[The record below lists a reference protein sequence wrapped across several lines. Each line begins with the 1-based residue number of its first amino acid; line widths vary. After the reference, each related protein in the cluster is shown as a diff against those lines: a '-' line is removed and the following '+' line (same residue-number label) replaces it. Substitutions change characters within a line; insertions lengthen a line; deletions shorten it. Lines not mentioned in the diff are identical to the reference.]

1 MDTGVGALL
10 RCARMTTTTT
20 QIHRFDHGDGM
31 PMLGLGTWKSAPG
44 DAYRAV
50 KAALAAGYR
59 HLDCAAIYGN
69 EAEIG
74 RALTEVFA
82 EGSLR
87 REDLWITSKLWNDSH
102 APADVLPA
110 LRKTLADLQAGY
122 LDLYLVHWPIAHRPG
137 VAMPRGGGDYVPLSE
152 LPLATTW
159 AALEPAV
166 DLGLCRHLGVSNFSA
181 VKLRALHAGARVK
194 PAVNQVELHPYL
206 QQPELLATCQ
216 ELGVHVT
223 AYSPLGSGDRPAGLK
238 SADEPVLLKDGAIA
252 EIAGAHGVSAAQVL
266 IAWALQRGTSVIPKS
281 VDPRRMAE
289 NLAAAQVRLTDE
301 DMRTIAG
308 LERRR
313 RYLDGKAWTAGGVYS
328 VAGLWDE

>member
-1 MDTGVGALL
+1 
-10 RCARMTTTTT
+10 MTTTTRT
-20 QIHRFDHGDGM
+20 QRYVNGDEM

-50 KAALAAGYR
+50 KAALAMGYR

-87 REDLWITSKLWNDSH
+87 REELWITSKLWNDAH

-110 LRKTLADLQAGY
+110 LRKTLAELQLAY
-122 LDLYLVHWPIAHRPG
+122 LDLYLVHWPIAHRAG
-137 VAMPRGGGDYVPLSE
+137 VVMPRGGEDYVPLRE
-152 LPLATTW
+152 RPLAATW

-166 DLGLCRHLGVSNFSA
+166 AQGFCRHLGVSNFSA
-181 VKLRALHAGARVK
+181 VKLRALHAGAQVK
-194 PAVNQVELHPYL
+194 PEVNQVELHPYL
-206 QQPELLATCQ
+206 QQPELLAVCR

-238 SADEPVLLKDGAIA
+238 RADEPVLLQDGAIA

-281 VDPRRMAE
+281 VDPRRMQE
-289 NLAAAQVRLTDE
+289 NLAAAAVRLTDE
-301 DMRTIAG
+301 EMRRIAG

-313 RYLDGKAWTAGGVYS
+313 RYLDGAAWTAGGVYS